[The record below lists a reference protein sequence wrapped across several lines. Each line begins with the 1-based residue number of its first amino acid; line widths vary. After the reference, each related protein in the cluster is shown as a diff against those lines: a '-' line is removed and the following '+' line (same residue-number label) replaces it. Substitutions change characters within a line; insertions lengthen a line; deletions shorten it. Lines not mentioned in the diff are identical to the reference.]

1 MDAVREQASAGLLT
15 QAENHVDALVAR
27 VQPNRRSIEHRY
39 AVFNYVQHLFTKCT
53 GSRECT
59 VSHASPPHLRHS
71 LRGRRLPRPHAPRL
85 ENPIFRRCPCS
96 ARCRCARTCPT
107 ATST

>member
-1 MDAVREQASAGLLT
+1 MDAVREQASEGLLSEV
-15 QAENHVDALVAR
+15 ENHVDALVAR

-59 VSHASPPHLRHS
+59 VSHAPLTSVTACDAAACRALGLKTLS
-71 LRGRRLPRPHAPRL
+71 F
-85 ENPIFRRCPCS
+85 FRRCPCS
-96 ARCRCARTCPT
+96 ARCRCERTCPT

>member
-1 MDAVREQASAGLLT
+1 MDAVREQASEGLLI
-15 QAENHVDALVAR
+15 QAENHVDALVSR

-39 AVFNYVQHLFTKCT
+39 AVFNYVQHLFTKCA

-59 VSHASPPHLRHS
+59 VSHAFLRFRHS
-71 LRGRRLPRPHAPRL
+71 LRGSRLAGPQL

-96 ARCRCARTCPT
+96 ARCRCERICPM